1 MAKLKEEGLEVQL
14 GLVDIEDE
22 TSIKQFAAVVAEKY
36 SPVSIL
42 INNAGFAFKVS
53 FPNLTVSPPA
63 HQSLRML
70 PQRLRL
76 SRHAR
81 PSISTTTAL

>member
-1 MAKLKEEGLEVQL
+1 VAKLKEEGLEVQL
-14 GLVDIEDE
+14 GLLDIEDE

-53 FPNLTVSPPA
+53 FPILQCHHQLTKASECCHRDSV
-63 HQSLRML
+63 
-70 PQRLRL
+70 
-76 SRHAR
+76 
-81 PSISTTTAL
+81 